1 MNKKGIEGLPLK
13 YVIIILIAAI
23 VIALVLDMM
32 GILKLGILFSTEK
45 TTSFLN
51 ESITNVTS
59 RGI

>member
-32 GILKLGILFSTEK
+32 GILKLGILSSTEK